1 MATTPRISS
10 GLGKL
15 TPELWD
21 RLMATVRTHEAT
33 DSVSLRPTNSRSFLA
48 RITASVKVNNGVD
61 PATANYDDNQYVW
74 QYNFAEVLPK
84 WASTS
89 DTYPRPTYRSI
100 SDGRSGTAGTDE
112 TATCAFNLVEIQ
124 NTETNAGPGNTITSD
139 SYPLPVENGTLVIIT
154 TYYDGEGDA
163 DHQNKFSMFAQD
175 NPWVCDDGGAAA
187 AASFDID
194 LDMGTFIAADMA
206 TSKLDFGVFS

>member
-1 MATTPRISS
+1 MSTTPRISS

-21 RLMATVRTHEAT
+21 RVMATVRAHEAST
-33 DSVSLRPTNSRSFLA
+33 GSTLRPSNSRTFLA

-61 PATANYDDNQYVW
+61 PATTDYEDNQYVW
-74 QYNFAEVLPK
+74 QYNFTEVSPQ
-84 WASTS
+84 WDS
-89 DTYPRPTYRSI
+89 DSGTFPRPSSRTI
-100 SDGRSGTAGTDE
+100 SGGRSGVAGTDE
-112 TATCAFNLVEIQ
+112 TATCAFNLVEVK

-139 SYPLPVENGTLVIIT
+139 SYPLPVETGTLVLMT
-154 TYYDGEGDA
+154 TFYDGEGDA
-163 DHQNKFSMFAQD
+163 AHQNKFSMFAQD

-206 TSKLDFGVFS
+206 SSKLDFGVFS

>member
-1 MATTPRISS
+1 MVTTPRIST

-33 DSVSLRPTNSRSFLA
+33 DSVSLQPTTSRSFLA
-48 RITASVKVNNGVD
+48 RITASVKVNDGVD
-61 PATANYDDNQYVW
+61 PATAAYEDNQFVW
-74 QYNFAEVLPK
+74 QYNFAEVSPQ
-84 WASTS
+84 WATTS
-89 DTYPRPTYRSI
+89 ATFPRPTHRNI
-100 SDGRSGTAGTDE
+100 SGGRSGVAGTDE

-139 SYPLPVENGTLVIIT
+139 SYPLPVETGTLVIVT

-206 TSKLDFGVFS
+206 SSKLDFGVFT